1 MGKDGGRG
9 SMRMGAGFRIIG
21 EGKKR
26 RGKEACLEVNEE
38 WFLKLSLERPFCCI
52 LKAGQSI
59 LICIM
64 RHCDLFESP
73 LHKSGCPGLLIQL
86 KL

>member
-21 EGKKR
+21 EGTKR

-38 WFLKLSLERPFCCI
+38 
-52 LKAGQSI
+52 
-59 LICIM
+59 
-64 RHCDLFESP
+64 
-73 LHKSGCPGLLIQL
+73 
-86 KL
+86 